1 MAPTIRREGSYRFF
15 FNSREETRMHVHVAT
30 ADGIAK
36 FWLEPIVALDSYH
49 NLGIRDLRR
58 MEAIVK
64 EYEDEFRSA
73 WRRHF
78 GQ

>member
-15 FNSREETRMHVHVAT
+15 FNSREETRMHVHIAT
-30 ADGIAK
+30 PDGIAK
-36 FWLEPIVALDSYH
+36 FWLEPIVALDSFH
-49 NLGIRDLRR
+49 NLSARELRR
-58 MEAIVK
+58 IETLVK
-64 EYEDEFRSA
+64 EHEDEFRTA